1 MDLREFKRSGHWPSL
16 LCAFL
21 YFDSSFM
28 LWTLIGA
35 LGVFIAQAFHLSPGQ
50 KGLLVAIPL
59 LGGSVLRI
67 VLGVATDHFGP
78 RRVGIAGMTMTLAP
92 LVWGW
97 THSASL
103 TDMWGIGLL
112 LGVAGA
118 SFAVALPLASQWYP
132 PRFQGLAL
140 GIAGAGNSG
149 TVFSALFA
157 PLLAE
162 HFGWR
167 AVFGLAI
174 VPLLIV
180 LAMFAM
186 LAKDGPAKAPP
197 KPLSSYL
204 KILKE
209 QDIWRFNG
217 FYMVTFG
224 GFVGLA
230 SFLPIFFFDQY
241 GATRVQAGSFAAL
254 CVFAGSLLRPVGGYL
269 ADRVGGIK
277 VLSFLYGAIGLLLL
291 ALATLPS
298 LPIALPLLFLTMA
311 CLGTGNGSVFQLVP
325 QRFRKEIGVASGVI
339 GASGGLGGFFLPTLM
354 GSLKG
359 LAGTYAAGLVIF
371 ALVAACAML
380 AMLRVRHE
388 WRTVWT
394 RADLEVAV

>member
-1 MDLREFKRSGHWPSL
+1 VNPAEFKRSGHWPTL

-21 YFDSSFM
+21 YFDTSFA

-35 LGVFIAQAFHLSPGQ
+35 LGVFVAQNFHLNPAQ

-59 LGGSVLRI
+59 LGGSCLRI
-67 VLGVATDHFGP
+67 VLGIATDHFGP
-78 RRVGIAGMTMTLAP
+78 LKTGIAGMLLTLVP
-92 LVWGW
+92 LLWGW
-97 THSASL
+97 IHSASL

-112 LGVAGA
+112 LGFAGA

-132 PRFQGLAL
+132 ARFQGLAL

-157 PLLAE
+157 PRLAE
-162 HFGWR
+162 YFGWR

-174 VPLLIV
+174 MPLLIV
-180 LAMFAM
+180 LVVFAL

-197 KPLSSYL
+197 KPLGSYL
-204 KILKE
+204 RILKE
-209 QDIWRFNG
+209 SDCWRLNG

-224 GFVGLA
+224 GFVGFA
-230 SFLPIFFFDQY
+230 SYLPVFFFDQY
-241 GATRVQAGSFAAL
+241 GVTKVQADSFAAL
-254 CVFAGSLLRPVGGYL
+254 CVFAGSFLRPFGGYL
-269 ADRVGGIK
+269 ADRVGGVK
-277 VLSFLYGAIGLLLL
+277 VLSFLYGAIGFLLL

-298 LPIALPLLFLTMA
+298 LPIALTLLFLTMA

-325 QRFRKEIGVASGVI
+325 QRFGKEIGVATGVI

-359 LAGTYAAGLVIF
+359 LTGTFAAGLIVF
-371 ALVAACAML
+371 ALSAAIAMF

-394 RADLEVAV
+394 SDLEAAV